1 MKNSSC
7 PKCGNAETSTSEV
20 RMTGGGLSRFVDV
33 QNQTFDAVSCEE
45 CGYTEFYSKDRD
57 KKGEI
62 LDFLIGG

>member
-1 MKNSSC
+1 MKDSSC
-7 PKCGNAETSTSEV
+7 PKCGNTESSKSEV

-33 QNQTFDAVSCEE
+33 QNKAFDAISCDE

-57 KKGEI
+57 RKSDI

>member
-1 MKNSSC
+1 MKDSSC
-7 PKCGNAETSTSEV
+7 PKCGNTESTNSEV

-33 QNQTFDAVSCEE
+33 QNKAFDAISCDE

-57 KKGEI
+57 RKSDI